1 MQKEVLNRFVR
12 FAILGLIPTAAY
24 NVLTIVLVET
34 GLLNPAFAMVVG
46 FLSAVVI
53 SYQLNKRFTW
63 KPEISKSRHF
73 HMFLVISIFGAM
85 TNYFL
90 YFLIVQWLQLSYL
103 YALVAI
109 TAIIPVQ
116 NFALNEKFN
125 FK

>member
-1 MQKEVLNRFVR
+1 MKAVLSRFIR
-12 FAILGLIPTAAY
+12 FAVLGLIPTAAY

-34 GLLNPAFAMVVG
+34 GLMGPAFAMVIG

-53 SYQLNKRFTW
+53 SYQLNRRFTW
-63 KPEISKSRHF
+63 KPDTPRSRHF
-73 HMFLVISIFGAM
+73 HMFLVISIFGAG

-90 YFLIVQWLQLSYL
+90 YVLIVQWLQLSYL
-103 YALVAI
+103 FALVAV

-116 NFALNEKFN
+116 NFVLNEKFN